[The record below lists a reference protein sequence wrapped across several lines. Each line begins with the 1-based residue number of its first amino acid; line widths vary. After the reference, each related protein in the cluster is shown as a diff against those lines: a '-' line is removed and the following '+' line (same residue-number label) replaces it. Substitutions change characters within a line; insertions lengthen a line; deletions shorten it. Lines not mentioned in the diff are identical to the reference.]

1 MVGWGLS
8 AAIGAL
14 AGSLVASDRNALD
27 ASLMQVVL
35 VYALA
40 AAALGGFDSIWGA
53 VVAGLVVGIAD
64 ALTIQYVDALDGIE
78 VVLPLA
84 LILVVLVVMPNGLFG
99 KRTVERV

>member
-1 MVGWGLS
+1 
-8 AAIGAL
+8 
-14 AGSLVASDRNALD
+14 
-27 ASLMQVVL
+27 MQTIL

-53 VVAGLVVGIAD
+53 VICGVVVGVAD